1 MAGPCRCKETFTSS
15 LKSFLVVDTLNPKP
29 YYKPLTLCR
38 GLGSTLSVPGG
49 LSVDGVVALLGE
61 LLLQR

>member
-15 LKSFLVVDTLNPKP
+15 LKFFLVVDTLNPKP
-29 YYKPLTLCR
+29 LTLCR
-38 GLGSTLSVPGG
+38 GLGSILCGVG

-61 LLLQR
+61 LLLHR